1 MINTE
6 RSKVFCVIPVHN
18 RLELTKQCLKY
29 LADQDYPALH
39 LVIVAGGSTDGTRER
54 LAQFSKGNISVLRG
68 DGSLWWGGAMR
79 KGMEFVAALAGD
91 RDYLLMLNDDVRIER
106 NYVSALVRDS
116 SARGGAVV
124 GSAQYDEATGELTDC
139 GYRVDFWGMRFVPLE
154 CASAERIDALPGRGV
169 LFPYAA
175 VRCAGNLSTKLFPH
189 YLTDLEY
196 SCRVREKGW
205 ELIVS
210 RDAAVFTSSERSDK
224 KVLASGWVMW
234 RLSWRSRYSLI
245 QRLLFFSLRGPWLL
259 RLVALPRYFLVGGWR
274 GVTRLATENRKQ
286 LV

>member
-29 LADQDYPALH
+29 LEDQDYPALH
-39 LVIVAGGSTDGTRER
+39 IVIVDDGSTDGTREH

-124 GSAQYDEATGELTDC
+124 GSAQYDEATGEL
-139 GYRVDFWGMRFVPLE
+139 
-154 CASAERIDALPGRGV
+154 ID
-169 LFPYAA
+169 
-175 VRCAGNLSTKLFPH
+175 
-189 YLTDLEY
+189 
-196 SCRVREKGW
+196 
-205 ELIVS
+205 
-210 RDAAVFTSSERSDK
+210 
-224 KVLASGWVMW
+224 
-234 RLSWRSRYSLI
+234 
-245 QRLLFFSLRGPWLL
+245 
-259 RLVALPRYFLVGGWR
+259 
-274 GVTRLATENRKQ
+274 
-286 LV
+286 